1 MSIWS
6 DLFSKNENLA
16 NTPDVNKEASI
27 VPSEK
32 EVRESSII
40 NYDQFVKQPGKSVS
54 FLNNDPNWS
63 RFVGYESDHEEEL
76 VARFK
81 RREFENYFL
90 DSAYKKGIISFRTI
104 ENRGIYEIQIYVNE
118 IITTYLNWAIK
129 NEPIICID
137 AKILN
142 TTIRPGLNRCV
153 FDYKYFVRAPF
164 DGYLDTSGLWQ
175 ERETN
180 LGRLYKLYTAQ
191 RTKELWPHFE
201 QYGSIYDNPN
211 ILDHVDIHFNEY
223 LYDENFWEGIPDYDF
238 QAEDDS
244 PCLRYEWKVA
254 NFSQVVKD
262 QHICTII
269 KYPNRYN
276 RKEYKIYSPAS
287 GIITLSLNGETKDF
301 KCKEEIRNCNEL
313 LLFSVYKN
321 RESLI
326 RHHYYYHFF
335 DQQEKDEFDGTIS
348 LSWETGRRLPKCEED
363 ESYLDDYPGLEMKA
377 DSGKYIIVSLELK
390 NSIPYI
396 VFSVDSKKIRL
407 NNGDSI
413 DMQFEEIDGD
423 KTVLNFPITKN
434 HIERKVSNV
443 YDNSFYCELSQDD
456 ITCMMNNS
464 CVSWRVRFSKQPF
477 MSVVG
482 ANESIWCPKEYAGVV
497 FRLYASQFMELIE
510 ELQNEYTITFSSK
523 SNSKPTVA
531 NNETCFVYLMVDTT
545 NGSFKIGISNDPEY
559 REHTLQSEK
568 PTIEKLCAKEYPNRT
583 IASAIESALHKAYE
597 SKRLRGEWFALD
609 ADDVNAII
617 ATLS

>member
-6 DLFSKNENLA
+6 ELFSKNEESA
-16 NTPDVNKEASI
+16 NMPEVSKEQTIA
-27 VPSEK
+27 PSEK
-32 EVRESSII
+32 EEVVLSNIA
-40 NYDQFVKQPGKSVS
+40 YDQFAKQPGKYIS

-63 RFVGYESDHEEEL
+63 RFVEYEPDHEEEV

-81 RREFENYFL
+81 RKEFETYFL

-104 ENRGIYEIQIYVNE
+104 ENRGIYEIKISVNT
-118 IITTYLNWAIK
+118 IITTYQSWANK
-129 NEPIICID
+129 NEPIICMN
-137 AKILN
+137 ARILN

-153 FDYKYFVRAPF
+153 FEYKYFVRAPF
-164 DGYLDTSGLWQ
+164 AGHLDNSSFWQ
-175 ERETN
+175 EREN
-180 LGRLYKLYTAQ
+180 DGGRIYKLYTAE

-201 QYGSIYDNPN
+201 QYGSIYDNPDR
-211 ILDHVDIHFNEY
+211 LDRVDVSLNEY
-223 LYDENFWEGIPDYDF
+223 LYDENFWEAIPHYDF
-238 QAEDDS
+238 EAEDDS

-254 NFSQVVKD
+254 NFSQVVKG
-262 QHICTII
+262 QHICSII
-269 KYPNRYN
+269 KNPNRYN

-301 KCKEEIRNCNEL
+301 KCEEEIDNCNDL
-313 LLFSVYKN
+313 YFFSVYKN
-321 RESLI
+321 RVSLI
-326 RHHYYYHFF
+326 THHYLFL
-335 DQQEKDEFDGTIS
+335 DQEEKDEFDGTIS
-348 LSWETGRRLPKCEED
+348 LTWETSRRLPKCEED
-363 ESYLDDYPGLEMKA
+363 ESYMDEYPGLEMKA
-377 DSGKYIIVSLELK
+377 DEEKYIIVSLELK

-413 DMQFEEIDGD
+413 DMQFVGIDGS
-423 KTVLNFPITKN
+423 KTVLNFPITRN
-434 HIERKVSNV
+434 RIEKKVSNV

-456 ITCMMNNS
+456 ISCMMNND

-482 ANESIWCPKEYAGVV
+482 TNESIWCPKEYSGDV
-497 FRLYASQFMELIE
+497 FRKYASIFMEMIE
-510 ELQNEYTITFSSK
+510 ELQNEYTISFSSN
-523 SNSKPTVA
+523 SNSKPAVA
-531 NNETCFVYLMVDTT
+531 INETCFVYLMVDTS
-545 NGSFKIGISNDPEY
+545 NGYFKIGISNDPEY

-597 SKRLRGEWFALD
+597 NKRLRGEWFALD

>member
-6 DLFSKNENLA
+6 DLFSKNEDLA
-16 NTPDVNKEASI
+16 NTPDVNKEPSI

-54 FLNNDPNWS
+54 FLNNDPNWN
-63 RFVGYESDHEEEL
+63 RFVEYETDHEEEL

-81 RREFENYFL
+81 RKEFENHFL
-90 DSAYKKGIISFRTI
+90 ESAYKKGIISFRTI
-104 ENRGIYEIQIYVNE
+104 ENRGIYEIKINVNE
-118 IITTYLNWAIK
+118 IITTYLRWANK
-129 NEPIICID
+129 NEPILCIN
-137 AKILN
+137 AMILN
-142 TTIRPGLNRCV
+142 TTVKPGLNRCV
-153 FDYKYFVRAPF
+153 FNYSYLVRAPF
-164 DGYLDTSGLWQ
+164 AGYLDSSSFWQ

-180 LGRLYKLYTAQ
+180 GGRLYKLYTAQ
-191 RTKELWPHFE
+191 RAKELWPHFE
-201 QYGSIYDNPN
+201 QYGYIFDDPDR
-211 ILDHVDIHFNEY
+211 LDHVDVRFNEY
-223 LYDENFWEGIPDYDF
+223 IYDEKFWEGIPHYDF
-238 QAEDDS
+238 EAEDDS
-244 PCLRYEWKVA
+244 PCLRYEWKVS
-254 NFSQVVKD
+254 NYSQVVKD

-269 KYPNRYN
+269 KNPNRYN

-287 GIITLSLNGETKDF
+287 GIITLSLNGKTSDY
-301 KCKEEIRNCNEL
+301 KCREEIDNCNEL
-313 LLFSVYKN
+313 FLFSVYKN
-321 RESLI
+321 RASLM
-326 RHHYYYHFF
+326 RHHFYFF
-335 DQQEKDEFDGTIS
+335 DCQERDEFDGTIS
-348 LSWETGRRLPKCEED
+348 VSWETGRRLPKSEED

-390 NSIPYI
+390 NNIPYI
-396 VFSVDSKKIRL
+396 VFSVDSKLIRL

-413 DMQFEEIDGD
+413 DMQFVGIDGD
-423 KTVLNFPITKN
+423 KTVLNFPITRN
-434 HIERKVSNV
+434 HIEKKVSNV
-443 YDNSFYCELSQDD
+443 YDNCFYCELSQDD
-456 ITCMMNNS
+456 ISCMMNND

-482 ANESIWCPKEYAGVV
+482 SNESIWCPKEYAGDV
-497 FRLYASQFMELIE
+497 FRSYSSQFMELIE
-510 ELQNEYTITFSSK
+510 ELRNEYTISFSSN
-523 SNSKPTVA
+523 SNSKPTIA
-531 NNETCFVYLMVDTT
+531 INETCFVYLMVDTT
-545 NGSFKIGISNDPEY
+545 NGYFKIGISNDPEY

>member
-6 DLFSKNENLA
+6 ELFSKNEESA
-16 NTPDVNKEASI
+16 NMPEVSI
-27 VPSEK
+27 EQTIAPSEK
-32 EVRESSII
+32 EEVVLSNIA
-40 NYDQFVKQPGKSVS
+40 YDQFAKQPGKYIS

-63 RFVGYESDHEEEL
+63 RFVEYEPDHEEEV

-81 RREFENYFL
+81 RKEFETYFL

-104 ENRGIYEIQIYVNE
+104 ENRGIYEIKISVNT
-118 IITTYLNWAIK
+118 IITTYQSWANK
-129 NEPIICID
+129 NEPIICMN
-137 AKILN
+137 ARILN

-153 FDYKYFVRAPF
+153 FEYKYFVRAPF
-164 DGYLDTSGLWQ
+164 AGHLDNSSFWQ
-175 ERETN
+175 EREN
-180 LGRLYKLYTAQ
+180 DGGRIYKLYTAE

-201 QYGSIYDNPN
+201 QYGSIYDNPDR
-211 ILDHVDIHFNEY
+211 LDRVDVSLNEY
-223 LYDENFWEGIPDYDF
+223 FYDENFWEGIPHYDF
-238 QAEDDS
+238 EAEDDS

-254 NFSQVVKD
+254 NFSQVVKG
-262 QHICTII
+262 QHICSII
-269 KYPNRYN
+269 KNPNRYN

-301 KCKEEIRNCNEL
+301 KCEEEIDNCNDL
-313 LLFSVYKN
+313 YFFSVYKN
-321 RESLI
+321 RVSLI
-326 RHHYYYHFF
+326 THHYLFL
-335 DQQEKDEFDGTIS
+335 DQEERDEFDGTIS
-348 LSWETGRRLPKCEED
+348 LTWETSRRLPKCEED
-363 ESYLDDYPGLEMKA
+363 ESYMDEYPGLEMKA
-377 DSGKYIIVSLELK
+377 DEEKYIIVSLELK

-413 DMQFEEIDGD
+413 DMQFVGIDGS
-423 KTVLNFPITKN
+423 KTVLNFPITRN
-434 HIERKVSNV
+434 RIEKKVSNV

-456 ITCMMNNS
+456 ISCMMNND

-482 ANESIWCPKEYAGVV
+482 TNESIWCPKEYSGDV
-497 FRLYASQFMELIE
+497 FRKYASIFMEMIE
-510 ELQNEYTITFSSK
+510 ELQNEYTISFSSN
-523 SNSKPTVA
+523 SNSKPAVA
-531 NNETCFVYLMVDTT
+531 INETCFVYLMVDTS
-545 NGSFKIGISNDPEY
+545 NGYFKIGISNDPEY

>member
-6 DLFSKNENLA
+6 ELFSKNEDLA
-16 NTPDVNKEASI
+16 NTPDVSKESTI

-32 EVRESSII
+32 EDMVSSKI
-40 NYDQFVKQPGKSVS
+40 NYDQFVKQPGKSIS
-54 FLNNDPNWS
+54 FLNNDPNWN
-63 RFVGYESDHEEEL
+63 RFVEYESDHEEEL

-81 RREFENYFL
+81 RKEFENCFL
-90 DSAYKKGIISFRTI
+90 NSAYKKGIISFRTI
-104 ENRGIYEIQIYVNE
+104 ENRGIYEISISVNE
-118 IITTYLNWAIK
+118 IITTYRNWANK
-129 NEPIICID
+129 NEPIMCIN

-153 FDYKYFVRAPF
+153 FEYKYLVRAPF
-164 DGYLDTSGLWQ
+164 NGYLESSLFWQ

-180 LGRLYKLYTAQ
+180 GGRLYKLYTAQ
-191 RTKELWPHFE
+191 RAKELWPIFDKI
-201 QYGSIYDNPN
+201 GSIYDNPDR
-211 ILDHVDIHFNEY
+211 LDHVDVKFNEY
-223 LYDENFWEGIPDYDF
+223 LYDENFWEGIPHYDF
-238 QAEDDS
+238 EVEDDF
-244 PCLRYEWKVA
+244 PCLRYEWKVT
-254 NFSQVVKD
+254 NFSLVSKN

-269 KYPNRYN
+269 KNPNRYN

-287 GIITLSLNGETKDF
+287 GIITLSSNGETSDY
-301 KCKEEIRNCNEL
+301 KCEEEIDNCNEL
-313 LLFSVYKN
+313 FLFSVYKN
-321 RESLI
+321 RDSLM
-326 RHHYYYHFF
+326 RHHYYFF
-335 DQQEKDEFDGTIS
+335 DRQERDEFDGTIS

-377 DSGKYIIVSLELK
+377 DSGNYIIVSLELK
-390 NSIPYI
+390 NNIPYI

-407 NNGDSI
+407 NNGDSL
-413 DMQFEEIDGD
+413 DMQFIGIDGE
-423 KTVLNFPITKN
+423 KTVLNFPITRN
-434 HIERKVSNV
+434 HIEKKVSNV

-456 ITCMMNNS
+456 ISCMMNKD

-482 ANESIWCPKEYAGVV
+482 SNESIWCPKEYAGEV
-497 FRLYASQFMELIE
+497 FRLYASQFMEMIE
-510 ELQNEYTITFSSK
+510 ELQSEYTIAFSSN
-523 SNSKPTVA
+523 SNSSPTVA
-531 NNETCFVYLMVDTT
+531 TNETCFVYLMTDTT
-545 NGSFKIGISNDPEY
+545 NGYFKIGISNDPEY
-559 REHTLQSEK
+559 RERTLQSEK